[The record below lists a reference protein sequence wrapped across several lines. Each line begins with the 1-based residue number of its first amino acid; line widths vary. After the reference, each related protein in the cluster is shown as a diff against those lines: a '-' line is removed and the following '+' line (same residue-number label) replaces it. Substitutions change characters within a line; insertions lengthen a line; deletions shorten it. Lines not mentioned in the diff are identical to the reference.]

1 MSAMIRIAAASL
13 WSRRFTALLTLLT
26 VAVSVMLF
34 VGVERVRGEARESFL
49 RTVGG
54 IDLIVGARSHPVQLM
69 LYSVF
74 RLGDATNNLSWDSYR
89 AIAEQPGVGWTV
101 PISLGDSHRG
111 YRVVGTT
118 ADYFEHVRYAGNRA
132 LELRQGV
139 WFDDLFDAVIGAEV
153 AQRLGYD
160 LGETII
166 LAHGTAAVNPQ
177 QHDDRPFTVVGILAP
192 TGTPIDQGVY
202 VSLEAIEAIHLNWR
216 TGTRVGRTPDL
227 AQIDPARLQPRA
239 ITAFYVGLD
248 DRLAIFNI
256 QRIVNQFGAEP
267 LTAVLPGVALQQLW
281 QLLGVAERA
290 MLVIAACVVLA
301 GLLGLLTVLLATLS
315 ERRREMA
322 ILRAVGARPL
332 DVFGLL
338 MTEALLLATAGVALG
353 VLLLQ
358 AAIALGSGWLQAR
371 YGIAISPGWPSAAEW
386 KLLGGVVGA
395 AAVVGLVPA
404 LLAYRRSVADGM
416 SIRN

>member
-1 MSAMIRIAAASL
+1 MSVQFRIAAASL
-13 WSRRFTALLTLLT
+13 WSRRFTVMLTLLT

-54 IDLIVGARSHPVQLM
+54 IDLIVGARAHPVQLM

-74 RLGDATNNLSWDSYR
+74 RMGDATNNLSWDSYQ
-89 AIAEQPGVGWTV
+89 AIAEVPGVGWMV
-101 PISLGDSHRG
+101 PVSLGDSHRG

-118 ADYFEHVRYAGNRA
+118 PGYYEHVRYAGDQP
-132 LELRQGV
+132 LELREGE
-139 WFDDLFDAVIGAEV
+139 WFDGLFETVVGAEV
-153 AQRLGYD
+153 AQRLGYAP
-160 LGETII
+160 GEEIV
-166 LAHGTAAVNPQ
+166 LAHGTSAANPHH
-177 QHDDRPFTVVGILAP
+177 HDDRPFTVVGVLAR

-202 VSLEAIEAIHLNWR
+202 VSLEAIEAIHMNWR
-216 TGTRVGRTPDL
+216 TGTRIGRAPAVED
-227 AQIDPARLQPRA
+227 IDPARLQPRA
-239 ITAFYVGLD
+239 ITAAYIGLEE
-248 DRLAIFNI
+248 RLAIFTV
-256 QRIVNQFGAEP
+256 QRFINDYGDEP

-322 ILRAVGARPL
+322 ILRAVGARPG

-338 MTEALLLATAGVALG
+338 LTEALLLAVAGVALG

-358 AAIALGSGWLQAR
+358 VAIAVASPWLQAR
-371 YGIAISPGWPSAAEW
+371 YGVSVSPGWPSAAEW
-386 KLLGGVVGA
+386 KLLGGVVA
-395 AAVVGLVPA
+395 AAAMVGLIPA

-416 SIRN
+416 SIRH